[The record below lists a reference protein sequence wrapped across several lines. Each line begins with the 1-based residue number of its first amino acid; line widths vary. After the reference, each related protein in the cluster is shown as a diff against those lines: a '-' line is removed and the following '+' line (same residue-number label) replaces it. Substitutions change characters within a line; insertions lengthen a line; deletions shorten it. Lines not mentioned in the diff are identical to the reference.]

1 MLFRTQGV
9 GTLIGG
15 DLVLSLSLRSL
26 LYTIGVV
33 SLVRSLLYTIGVV
46 SLMRS
51 LLYTLGVGLVS
62 LVLGGIGRSIKDL
75 SKSTK

>member
-1 MLFRTQGV
+1 M
-9 GTLIGG
+9 IGG
-15 DLVLSLSLRSL
+15 DLMLSLLLRSL

-51 LLYTLGVGLVS
+51 LLYTLGVEWVS
-62 LVLGGIGRSIKDL
+62 LVLGGIGRSIKNL
-75 SKSTK
+75 SKPTK